1 VGEEKSG
8 TVGNRA
14 VLQAVCQRRPH
25 DQGNGS

>member
-14 VLQAVCQRRPH
+14 VLQAVCQHGPH
-25 DQGNGS
+25 DQGDGS